1 MCTFHEQKQPIFV
14 MWAGLKNVLFIEQG
28 SSPVMIVWASM
39 ALLKALFVWGIFFL
53 INIHISFFKSVCHRM
68 QEKHI
73 TQEKIILIRSMR
85 EGDCL
90 DGARA
95 DHWLLQGIQ
104 TLLWYTVALH
114 LLKSQKLV
122 SESQN
127 CVYAVQ
133 EIP

>member
-1 MCTFHEQKQPIFV
+1 
-14 MWAGLKNVLFIEQG
+14 
-28 SSPVMIVWASM
+28 
-39 ALLKALFVWGIFFL
+39 
-53 INIHISFFKSVCHRM
+53 M